1 MNNWF
6 VGSRSGKGHCSS
18 FARNPMALVAEG
30 STFPFGDR
38 EETNGFVKINLK
50 IASMFTVMGSF
61 FFFFNLL
68 VFCLLT

>member
-30 STFPFGDR
+30 STFPFGDT

-50 IASMFTVMGSF
+50 IASMFTVMGSIF
-61 FFFFNLL
+61 FFFFLIYL
-68 VFCLLT
+68 FFVC

>member
-18 FARNPMALVAEG
+18 FARNLMALVAEG

-38 EETNGFVKINLK
+38 EETYGFVKINLK

-61 FFFFNLL
+61 FFFNLL